1 MKFSPFVT
9 LMAGLFILCVA
20 CESRAQSK
28 PPGSPEQIRNDLVR
42 IEQEIGQ
49 ANLDCD
55 YKYFDRIEGEDFL
68 FTDANGVLTDKK
80 QDMAG
85 EKDCRKHEGKYEVNE
100 PLVRIYGNTAVVTGQ
115 VTTTA
120 NNKEGKTVVRRSRFT
135 DVFVWRHERWEL
147 VAGHSSRIPEPK
159 A

>member
-1 MKFSPFVT
+1 MKFSPVVKL
-9 LMAGLFILCVA
+9 LMGLSILCSMA
-20 CESRAQSK
+20 ESRAQSK
-28 PPGSPEQIRNDLVR
+28 TPGPPEQIKNDLVR

-55 YKYFDRIEGEDFL
+55 YRYFDRIEGEDFL
-68 FTDANGVLTDKK
+68 FTDANGGLTDKK

-85 EKDCRKHEGKYEVNE
+85 EKDCRKHEGKYDVSE
-100 PLVRIYGNTAVVTGQ
+100 PLVRVYGDTAVVTGQ

-120 NNKEGKTVVRRSRFT
+120 NNKEGKTAVRRSRFT

-159 A
+159 S

>member
-1 MKFSPFVT
+1 MKLSSLVT
-9 LMAGLFILCVA
+9 LLTGLLILLSTSDA
-20 CESRAQSK
+20 RAQST
-28 PPGSPEQIRNDLVR
+28 PPGSSEQIKSDLIR

-68 FTDANGVLTDKK
+68 FTDANGGLTDKK

-85 EKDCRKHEGKYEVNE
+85 EKDCRKHEGKYEVME

-120 NNKEGKTVVRRSRFT
+120 NNKEGKSVVRKSRFT

-147 VAGHSSRIPEPK
+147 VAGQSSRIPEPK
-159 A
+159 S

>member
-1 MKFSPFVT
+1 MKFSPAVT
-9 LMAGLFILCVA
+9 LLMGLLILCLTS
-20 CESRAQSK
+20 ESRAQST
-28 PPGSPEQIRNDLVR
+28 PPGSPEQVKNDLVR
-42 IEQEIGQ
+42 IEQVIGQ

-55 YKYFDRIEGEDFL
+55 YRYFDRIEGEDFL
-68 FTDANGVLTDKK
+68 FTDANGGLTDKK

-100 PLVRIYGNTAVVTGQ
+100 PLVRIYGNTAVVTGE

-147 VAGHSSRIPEPK
+147 VSGHSSRIPEPK
-159 A
+159 S